1 MEVALSKRDEI
12 IRQLTTRLQ
21 STASLQTDAEQ
32 LTHHVQ
38 QLQAQLINVCHDLW
52 LTYKSYQY
60 HIFRF

>member
-1 MEVALSKRDEI
+1 MEVAMSKRDEI

-52 LTYKSYQY
+52 LTYKSLSLSYL
-60 HIFRF
+60 